1 MKKLVFVCMAVGLMP
16 AGMSEAALTLDFSE
30 LPFQPVDGLSY
41 MGVTFHFSI
50 GGNPSTEASYNPY
63 GAGITTFVQDPSLE
77 GDATG
82 ILTLDFEPE
91 PTDQLQFGLALSTG
105 LPLAP
110 GFTVE
115 LFDTGPASL
124 GVTPVDTSPLVVFS
138 EAQFSYSGS
147 PISRAVIDFEEDSAE
162 RFAMDNVT
170 FHPVRPVNS
179 VPSPGA
185 LLLGSMGV
193 ALVSWLRRTRTL

>member
-1 MKKLVFVCMAVGLMP
+1 MKKFVLVCMAVGLMP
-16 AGMSEAALTLDFSE
+16 AGTSQAALTLNFSE
-30 LPFQPVDGLSY
+30 LPAQPVNGLRF
-41 MGVTFHFSI
+41 MGVTFHFTV
-50 GGNPSTEASYNPY
+50 GGSPSMDATYNSGGP
-63 GAGITTFVQDPSLE
+63 GITTFVQDPSLE

-82 ILTLDFEPE
+82 ILTLGFEPE
-91 PTDQLQFGLALSTG
+91 PTDELRFGLALSTG
-105 LPLAP
+105 LPLTP

-115 LFDTGPASL
+115 LFDTGLTSL
-124 GVTPVDTSPLVVFS
+124 GVTPVDTSPLGVFS
-138 EAQFSYSGS
+138 EAQFAYGGS
-147 PISRAVIDFEEDSAE
+147 PIRRAVIDFDESSAE

-185 LLLGSMGV
+185 LMLGSMGV